1 MAPMNLARIARKQL
15 KLTSPARQ
23 SVRSRSTRAAS
34 TCPLPIPPD
43 RPHFPCVE
51 AHAAR
56 ESRILSS
63 SLPHHRRKPT
73 SESDPSSSS
82 SSSNSGP
89 EVPYSRPSPTSYKT
103 YHHTKPMELTYALP
117 LPEFDLAYETWG
129 TLSPNKDNVILL
141 HTGLSAS
148 SHAASSDLNPTEGW
162 WEKFIGPGKA
172 LDTTQF
178 FIICT
183 NVLGGCYGSTGPSSI
198 DPTNGQPYATCFP
211 VLSVFDM
218 VRSQFCLLDHLGID
232 KLYASV
238 GSSMGAMQSLA
249 AGWLFP
255 ERVGKIVS
263 ISGTARS
270 SPSAIAMRFAQRSVL
285 MADPNWNN
293 GFYYEGL
300 PPHTGMKLARQ
311 IATITYRSGPEWDQR
326 FGRKVRPVNQVERPL
341 SILSDPEPTTPSGRK
356 LPRIP
361 ALCPDFLIETYLD
374 YQGEQFCLKYDANS
388 LIYISKAMDLFDM
401 TASSISS
408 LNLTPPVPR
417 TSPPPLPPSLAS
429 HPSSP
434 SHLAY
439 HSQISHSKHH
449 PPPANP
455 PPHLPDLAE
464 GLMPLSNT
472 PVLILGV
479 QSDILFPVEQ
489 QREVADA
496 LRMAGNGMVSYY
508 ELGGVWGHDTFLL
521 DVQNVGGA
529 IRGFLS

>member
-1 MAPMNLARIARKQL
+1 MLAARLAVRKL
-15 KLTSPARQ
+15 KLPSSPVRQ
-23 SVRSRSTRAAS
+23 QTRLRSTRSAS
-34 TCPLPIPPD
+34 TCPIPTVNQPS
-43 RPHFPCVE
+43 FPCVD

-56 ESRILSS
+56 ESRIIASS
-63 SLPHHRRKPT
+63 SRTSPPAKP
-73 SESDPSSSS
+73 SQASSSS
-82 SSSNSGP
+82 GP
-89 EVPYSRPSPTSYKT
+89 EPPYARPSPSSYKT
-103 YHHTKPMELTYALP
+103 YRHTNPLLLVYGSS
-117 LPEFDLAYETWG
+117 LPEVEIAYETWG
-129 TLSPNKDNVILL
+129 TLSSAKDNVILL

-148 SHAASSDLNPTEGW
+148 SHAASTELNDAEGW
-162 WEKFIGPGKA
+162 WERFIGPGRA
-172 LDTTQF
+172 LDTNQF
-178 FIICT
+178 FVICT
-183 NVLGGCYGSTGPSSI
+183 NVLGGCYGTTGPSST
-198 DPTNGQPYATCFP
+198 DPTIGRPYATRFP
-211 VLSVFDM
+211 VISIFDM
-218 VRSQFCLLDHLGID
+218 VRAQFCLLDHLGIE

-249 AGWLFP
+249 AGWLYP
-255 ERVGKIVS
+255 ERVGKVVS

-285 MADPNWNN
+285 MADPNWNK
-293 GFYYEGL
+293 GFYYDGL

-326 FGRKVRPVNQVERPL
+326 FGRKLRPMPEDQSP
-341 SILSDPEPTTPSGRK
+341 DPSN
-356 LPRIP
+356 PRVP

-401 TASSISS
+401 TASSLTS
-408 LNLTPPVPR
+408 LNLTPPPPR
-417 TSPPPLPPSLAS
+417 TSPPPLPPSLSA

-434 SHLAY
+434 RHEYYHSHL
-439 HSQISHSKHH
+439 SHSKSH
-449 PPPANP
+449 PPPTNP

-464 GLMPLSNT
+464 GFRPLANT
-472 PVLILGV
+472 PVLVLGV
-479 QSDILFPVEQ
+479 QSDILFSVEQ

-496 LRMAGNGMVSYY
+496 LRMAGNEMVSYY